1 MSALYIGIYFLCW
14 ALFHSL
20 LASLRIKRL
29 DEYILRFSMGG
40 ISTRNYLNNIRSQDQ
55 QMQGWIINGEKPPFY
70 LVTLKLA
77 RKPRQFVLAAWYR
90 LTGRYKRL

>member
-29 DEYILRFSMGG
+29 AGRIFGG
-40 ISTRNYLNNIRSQDQ
+40 A
-55 QMQGWIINGEKPPFY
+55 
-70 LVTLKLA
+70 A
-77 RKPRQFVLAAWYR
+77 RRWYR
-90 LTGRYKRL
+90 LDLKPVPLFPSPL